1 MDLFTLFHPLFN
13 ALRLMRLRARLR
25 DCDRSL
31 EAIAR
36 QRDND
41 FEAERI
47 LHREMAELRVA
58 LGNRLPGPVLMARGR
73 T

>member
-1 MDLFTLFHPLFN
+1 MDLFTLFHPLMT
-13 ALRLMRLRARLR
+13 ALRQMRMRARLR
-25 DCDRSL
+25 YCDRAL
-31 EAIAR
+31 QAIAR

-58 LGNRLPGPVLMARGR
+58 LGERVTG
-73 T
+73 